1 MLLAQAHGPQLPV
14 GHLLALANLEAKDF
28 LGDLGQPRLLPCHV
42 DLRVIGLS
50 VYKVAHVLIEI
61 HSWQMLSEDVHIGLE
76 AEANVNSLLMGE
88 ELSQDLVQHLAVSQ
102 RDQVDQ
108 VGVLLVR

>member
-1 MLLAQAHGPQLPV
+1 
-14 GHLLALANLEAKDF
+14 
-28 LGDLGQPRLLPCHV
+28 
-42 DLRVIGLS
+42 
-50 VYKVAHVLIEI
+50 
-61 HSWQMLSEDVHIGLE
+61 MLSEDVHIGLE